1 MSCYIIKPAPNV
13 CYKNEDESPITCYT
27 KLLISNLESNVA
39 MQQRMASMVISEW
52 CKLQKLDSIAS
63 KILAEKLT
71 DCMNRL
77 IYYDEMS
84 YSITKIIQDAH
95 DFLAS
100 LKHYKLPISQQ
111 LNQVCYNFKILGFK
125 QRR

>member
-1 MSCYIIKPAPNV
+1 MKFVGLLSCYIIKPAPNV
-13 CYKNEDESPITCYT
+13 CYANEDESPVTCYT

-39 MQQRMASMVISEW
+39 MQQRMASMVISNW
-52 CKLQKLDSIAS
+52 CKLEKLENLAS

-71 DCMNRL
+71 ECMNRV

-84 YSITKIIQDAH
+84 YSITRLIQDAH

-100 LKHYKLPISQQ
+100 LKHYNMTTPHQ
-111 LNQVCYNFKILGFK
+111 LNQV
-125 QRR
+125 R